1 MQGTPVIARFYWYL
15 RRIIPADAGNTY
27 RYQRKK
33 QPSKDHPRGCGE
45 HGAADMIRHIG
56 SGSSPRMRGTQT
68 EDYRFTPVIRI
79 IPADAGN
86 TIPVDN
92 RPDFKGDHP
101 RGCGEHLK
109 APSTLC
115 LLPGS
120 SQRMRGTLG
129 DLKARRSPSRIIPA
143 DAGNTTY
150 LDSPKAFDED
160 HPRGC
165 GEHQE
170 TKGMLTPLR
179 GSSPRMRGTQ

>member
-1 MQGTPVIARFYWYL
+1 MRGTHIDIKGKSSQV
-15 RRIIPADAGNTY
+15 RIIPADAGNTVGT
-27 RYQRKK
+27 RHLKN
-33 QPSKDHPRGCGE
+33 SSSHHPRGCGE

-86 TIPVDN
+86 TCWDWPSS
-92 RPDFKGDHP
+92 RTCRDHP

-120 SQRMRGTLG
+120 SQRMRGTLVS
-129 DLKARRSPSRIIPA
+129 DPSTSIDPGIIPA
-143 DAGNTTY
+143 DAGNT
-150 LDSPKAFDED
+150 SIQGRSK
-160 HPRGC
+160 H
-165 GEHQE
+165 
-170 TKGMLTPLR
+170 
-179 GSSPRMRGTQ
+179 